1 MNNKFNNEL
10 LTIKLLTRRIINKI
24 KNFPLE
30 ARQSQGES
38 GPKTSWDEYKEQIQ
52 YGEYDSFDVFQ
63 ETIESMVED
72 EISDLTEEEMDRLYA
87 TLNKNFP
94 SEDTEEKIRDIVSA
108 VNEYIKEQAESEE
121 IQYNKPSIE
130 FIRYEEEDIIIIAKV
145 LKQIGPE
152 DYLVHAYSEITGGLG
167 EQGTVDLNELDSY
180 NALERI
186 SKEEFEDEFIKFNSS
201 K

>member
-1 MNNKFNNEL
+1 ME
-10 LTIKLLTRRIINKI
+10 IKKIAGKIIKQI
-24 KNFPLE
+24 MNFPKE
-30 ARQSQGES
+30 ARQSSSES

-72 EISDLTEEEMDRLYA
+72 EISDLTEEEMDRLYT
-87 TLNKNFP
+87 TLYENYTTK
-94 SEDTEEKIRDIVSA
+94 DTEEKRRDIVSA
-108 VNEYIKEQAESEE
+108 VIEYIKDQAESED

-130 FIRYEEEDIIIIAKV
+130 FIRYEEEDIIIVAKV

-180 NALERI
+180 NALKRI
-186 SKEEFEDEFIKFNSS
+186 SKEEFENEFFKFKGS